1 MKCDLLRLLVI
12 LLPLSALAQ
21 APPRTVFE
29 GKKEVLYLDHWASP
43 KPWIS
48 AECTVTASTKRLAEA
63 RPTLHIHMPVDHY
76 AGEKK
81 YPIGWPRTGIN
92 PQAMWER
99 DWTSFEHFEFMV
111 YTESSR
117 DKLPK
122 TPITLI
128 LYCPDRHHSW
138 SRRLG
143 ELELDQWVKF
153 SLPISKM
160 KYVESVKTVKFSVSE
175 SSYKHGD
182 QLHFYVGGFR
192 FVRSSECELQ
202 QMKVK
207 TAAVYQGQPTIDV
220 EIDVLGVAKGISRAV
235 PFTIRQGDT
244 VIRRESLPVRRGRY
258 ILPLDVAELKLSP
271 GTYTIVAFDD
281 DAEKTKSDTFRVV
294 DNPWKEE

>member
-1 MKCDLLRLLVI
+1 MKRHLVKALVLLCPI
-12 LLPLSALAQ
+12 CALAQ
-21 APPRTVFE
+21 APPQTVFE
-29 GKKEVLYLDHWASP
+29 GKKEVLYLDHWAAP
-43 KPWIS
+43 ERWGS
-48 AECTVTASTKRLAEA
+48 AECTVTASQERLADG
-63 RPTLHIHMPVDHY
+63 RPTVHIHMPVDHY

-81 YPIGWPRTGIN
+81 YPIGWPRTGID

-99 DWTSFEHFEFMV
+99 DWTSFEHLEFMV

-138 SRRLG
+138 SRLLG
-143 ELELDQWVKF
+143 ELELNQWVKF

-160 KYVESVKTVKFSVSE
+160 EYVESVKTVKLSISE

-192 FVRSSECELQ
+192 FVRSSGCELQ

-207 TAAVYQGQPTIDV
+207 AAAVYRGQPTIDL

-235 PFTIRQGDT
+235 PFTIRQGDA

-258 ILPLDVAELKLSP
+258 VLPMDVAELKLAP

-281 DAEKTKSDTFRVV
+281 DADKTKSDTFRVV